1 MKWIDPKK
9 ETPKE
14 VGFTRCLVVSDRL
27 SMNHVFEAMYN
38 NKVGIFQNLDYAKID
53 VKWWTPLPK
62 APK

>member
-38 NKVGIFQNLDYAKID
+38 NKVGIFEDLGYAKID
-53 VKWWTPLPK
+53 VKWWMPLPK